1 VVYTKNCDRT
11 VTVKGLAE
19 IECIADKVIWPITF
33 IVIDNELPPMF
44 NVIDQQ
50 AKIITDFLLSRGIT
64 DDEITFSS
72 LDLKDKEATEYD
84 NYKNVKF
91 RYYALKTIT
100 VCSNKVKIVK
110 QAIADLGTLGK
121 HGIIFNK
128 NNYNYPIDYQFTA
141 LNDLKPKMIEQ
152 ATANARSVAEKF
164 AQDSQS
170 NLGKIKRA
178 SQGNFSISNRDYNT
192 PYIKKI
198 RVVSTITYYIS
209 D

>member
-1 VVYTKNCDRT
+1 
-11 VTVKGLAE
+11 
-19 IECIADKVIWPITF
+19 
-33 IVIDNELPPMF
+33 
-44 NVIDQQ
+44 
-50 AKIITDFLLSRGIT
+50 
-64 DDEITFSS
+64 
-72 LDLKDKEATEYD
+72 
-84 NYKNVKF
+84 
-91 RYYALKTIT
+91 
-100 VCSNKVKIVK
+100 
-110 QAIADLGTLGK
+110 
-121 HGIIFNK
+121 
-128 NNYNYPIDYQFTA
+128 
-141 LNDLKPKMIEQ
+141 MIEQ